1 MKKKVHLKIRGKVQG
16 VWYRASTQK
25 KAEELNIKGWVKN
38 DIDGGVSVVAEGEGN
53 VLEELIK
60 WCRQGPPGAIVE
72 EVEEKWDEY
81 SGEFSTFEIRY

>member
-38 DIDGGVSVVAEGEGN
+38 DIDGGVSVVAEGEEN
-53 VLEELIK
+53 FLKELIK
-60 WCRQGPPGAIVE
+60 WCHQGPPGAIVE